1 MKRAMLKGVLGAAA
15 AILLSTAAW
24 SGERTPLTA
33 EEFAKLKPTAGLEL
47 EAKQVGFIV
56 GGGSGKGMLH
66 FKGKNHPFTIK
77 GGSVGTVGASKASAI
92 GDVYRLENLED
103 FEGIYTAVGAGG
115 ALYKGAGT
123 AQFEN
128 EKGVIISLRAKSK
141 GASLSVGVQTVT
153 INFAKAKK

>member
-1 MKRAMLKGVLGAAA
+1 MNKRTMLAGMLSGAMLVSAAA
-15 AILLSTAAW
+15 W
-24 SGERTPLTA
+24 GGERTPLTA

-56 GGGSGKGMLH
+56 GGGTGKGMLH
-66 FKGKNHPFTIK
+66 FQGKNHPFTIK
-77 GGSVGTVGASKASAI
+77 GGSVGTVGANKVSAI
-92 GDVYRLENLED
+92 GDVYRLENLAD
-103 FEGIYTAVGAGG
+103 FEGIYTAVGAGA

-128 EKGVIISLRAKSK
+128 DKGVIISLKAKSK

-153 INFAKAKK
+153 ISFAKAKK